1 MTDPM
6 QKLLALQ
13 LKQNQ
18 ELLSRVLPKQQ
29 DSIASALSGSGNE
42 GGSSSTGG
50 RGCTAREAYL
60 KQMEDHSMV
69 ARCVLQNAM
78 KDMGVSTPYP
88 GLMRDYLERRVP
100 LGEMKL
106 LTLFG
111 YFMAHAWETAFLAQ
125 DEIFLGFASRGLM
138 MVEQAAMDS
147 GKTQMGWLLT
157 ALPEPNWAL
166 VNQNR
171 KRQGIQPFAK
181 LCQAIVDS
189 SKRGIP
195 ERFGFPGKSGVKLDK
210 ETTSTTETDKADKKY
225 KKQWPKAKAK
235 SGPSGGGR
243 HFLLA
248 QTMNPEL
255 KETMSSTSSTAA
267 RCYAG
272 RVVTEKAFER
282 DIASF
287 DACGN
292 PLRLKHSSPVKCP
305 NSPNTCRGSSF
316 RFTADSPDTFSF
328 LDILDRCLQVN
339 MQAHIGLRDFILLS
353 CVPATRTAQF
363 GTQSSKDLM
372 PCPPPLWRWTG
383 SQRPSPKQRRKIRFL
398 KLVNRIVQQIICTL
412 NWEALGHV
420 VKPPVAACAGPC
432 ISPDQHLMIER
443 IESMVLRF
451 ATAGCFQASMLGRSA
466 DKLERLLAACQELP
480 GVTQDVDLLDVVN
493 SVRQGLDPYGS
504 NTSSKTPNNQ
514 EAFCQ
519 DDQSVREVTS
529 PDESVV
535 ASPDSKIHLDSSTCK
550 PVVADRIKWGT

>member
-1 MTDPM
+1 MAGRD
-6 QKLLALQ
+6 
-13 LKQNQ
+13 
-18 ELLSRVLPKQQ
+18 LSRLRITRPHDGGTSGDGQWEDPDGLAV
-29 DSIASALSGSGNE
+29 DSFARTQLGSGE
-42 GGSSSTGG
+42 P
-50 RGCTAREAYL
+50 E
-60 KQMEDHSMV
+60 
-69 ARCVLQNAM
+69 
-78 KDMGVSTPYP
+78 P
-88 GLMRDYLERRVP
+88 
-100 LGEMKL
+100 
-106 LTLFG
+106 
-111 YFMAHAWETAFLAQ
+111 
-125 DEIFLGFASRGLM
+125 
-138 MVEQAAMDS
+138 QAA
-147 GKTQMGWLLT
+147 GHPAVCKVV
-157 ALPEPNWAL
+157 P
-166 VNQNR
+166 
-171 KRQGIQPFAK
+171 
-181 LCQAIVDS
+181 AIVDS

-195 ERFGFPGKSGVKLDK
+195 ERFGFPGKSDENIRCQVGQGNHIDHRDRQGRQEVQ
-210 ETTSTTETDKADKKY
+210 EAV
-225 KKQWPKAKAK
+225 AKGK
-235 SGPSGGGR
+235 SQIRSKRGER

-292 PLRLKHSSPVKCP
+292 PLRLKHSSPDKCP

-420 VKPPVAACAGPC
+420 VKPPVAACAGSC

-529 PDESVV
+529 TDESVV
-535 ASPDSKIHLDSSTCK
+535 ANPDSKIHLDSSTCK
-550 PVVADRIKWGT
+550 PVVADRIKWEHSPQFDPRPFLTDPVVKAAFNNPEHLRLPAERWIKQPCGRVHCSRKEVIKLARKWDEKGALKIFPCSVSTMMKQ